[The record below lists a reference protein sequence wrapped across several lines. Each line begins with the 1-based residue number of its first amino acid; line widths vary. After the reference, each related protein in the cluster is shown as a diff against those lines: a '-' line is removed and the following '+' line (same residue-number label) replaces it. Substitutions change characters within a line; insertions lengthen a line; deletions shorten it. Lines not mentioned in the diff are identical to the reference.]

1 MKQDVSAP
9 STADKQEKPTK
20 TKPEKD
26 LYKPY
31 KMPPFLWTLIRLIA
45 RAVFAV
51 IARIRLQG
59 RENVP
64 REGAFIVASNH
75 LSWLDVPL
83 IPSPFSRPV
92 VYMAKDETFHSEYA
106 WLVRFMGAFPVKRGE
121 ADRQALRAADE
132 QLKAGNILIIFPEG
146 TRSKTHT
153 LATAHAGLGMIAL
166 RAGVPIVPVAVWGS
180 EKALKTFRPRVNVIY
195 GEPMTFKPKGPKIT
209 REDIDGVTQQVMQK
223 IASMLPPEY
232 RGVYAGENLRGA
244 DQVERTSGAHE

>member
-1 MKQDVSAP
+1 MKQDLSAP
-9 STADKQEKPTK
+9 STADKQEKPIK

-31 KMPPFLWTLIRLIA
+31 KMPPFLWALIRALA

-51 IARIRLQG
+51 IAQVHLQG
-59 RENVP
+59 LERVP
-64 REGAFIVASNH
+64 KEGAFIVASNH
-75 LSWLDVPL
+75 LSWIDVPL
-83 IPSPFSRPV
+83 IPSYFSRPV
-92 VYMAKDETFHSEYA
+92 VYMAKDETFHSKYA
-106 WLVRFMGAFPVKRGE
+106 WLVRFMSAFPVKRGE

-153 LATAHAGLGMIAL
+153 LARAHAGMGVIAL

-180 EKALKTFRPRVNVIY
+180 EKVLKKFRPRVNVIY
-195 GEPMTFKPKGPKIT
+195 GEPITFKPKGSKIT
-209 REDIDGVTQQVMQK
+209 REDIDNVTQQVMQK

-232 RGVYAGENLRGA
+232 RGVYGEQN
-244 DQVERTSGAHE
+244 QVNFTKGPI

>member
-1 MKQDVSAP
+1 MKQDLSAP
-9 STADKQEKPTK
+9 STADKQEKPIK

-31 KMPPFLWTLIRLIA
+31 KMPPFLWALIRALA

-51 IARIRLQG
+51 IAHVHLQG
-59 RENVP
+59 LERVP
-64 REGAFIVASNH
+64 KEGAFIVASNH
-75 LSWLDVPL
+75 LSWIDVPL
-83 IPSPFSRPV
+83 IPSYFSRPV
-92 VYMAKDETFHSEYA
+92 VYMAKDETFHSKYA

-153 LATAHAGLGMIAL
+153 LATAHAGMGVIAL

-180 EKALKTFRPRVNVIY
+180 EKVLKKFRHRVNVIY
-195 GEPMTFKPKGPKIT
+195 GEPITFKPKGSKIT
-209 REDIDGVTQQVMQK
+209 REDIDNVTQQVMQK

-232 RGVYAGENLRGA
+232 RGVYGEQN
-244 DQVERTSGAHE
+244 QVNVTKGPI